1 MLNRP
6 TKPLRRDPGC
16 VQDGKWGAIRGW
28 EYEGKRQRPWIPDQV
43 GDDSKG
49 KNRYDEIPRE
59 VLRFARD
66 KLGMTM
72 MVRLAPLLRQRMSEH
87 RQG

>member
-1 MLNRP
+1 MSLALTRDGAA
-6 TKPLRRDPGC
+6 TKAKNAGSSER
-16 VQDGKWGAIRGW
+16 KI
-28 EYEGKRQRPWIPDQV
+28 KHWIPDQV

-72 MVRLAPLLRQRMSEH
+72 MVRLAPHSGNE
-87 RQG
+87 